1 MTITRSAT
9 APAAP
14 AAATIDADPLRV
26 RVTSP
31 PSPEWDAASAFVR
44 AGYAEIYGALIDPS
58 PDCFVLAARHR
69 PDRLEEIVACG
80 GMTFNS
86 PRGFFSERYLDHSLE
101 EALQRVAGAPVSRD
115 DVVEVGSFVAVGGSG
130 AELIRLLP
138 LLAWCQGMRY
148 ALCTATGPLAAAL
161 PQFGVPFLAL
171 GRARPTWMTP
181 SERRR
186 WGTYYDHAPTTGLV
200 PLDRI
205 GDLVRACTGRYRF
218 LNLDVALRRTLPR
231 EAMTDAR

>member
-1 MTITRSAT
+1 MTTTRSAT
-9 APAAP
+9 AAEEPE
-14 AAATIDADPLRV
+14 ATIGANPLRV
-26 RVTSP
+26 RVASR
-31 PSPEWDAASAFVR
+31 PSPQWDAAAAFVR
-44 AGYAEIYGALIDPS
+44 TGYAENYGALIEPV
-58 PDCFVLAARHR
+58 PDCFVLAARHH
-69 PDRLEEIVACG
+69 PDRPEEILACG

-86 PRGFFSERYLDHSLE
+86 SRGFFSERYLDHPLE
-101 EALQRVAGAPVSRD
+101 EALQRVAGTPVSRD

-138 LLAWCQGMRY
+138 LLAWCQGMRF

-161 PQFGVPFLAL
+161 PQFGVPFLSL

-181 SERRR
+181 GERRR

-205 GDLVRACTGRYRF
+205 GDLMRACTGRYRF
-218 LNLDVALRRTLPR
+218 LNLDVALRRALPR
-231 EAMTDAR
+231 EALTDAR